1 MDDILRGYRRAVVK
15 TIVFAQVKVPS
26 LGVFHFPVLHQQT
39 HMLPFVEIISAEASQ
54 DLAPDAIHE
63 SYAVAIGVERLHGFG
78 NADGN
83 ARLGGSQPVK
93 ITGKND
99 AC

>member
-15 TIVFAQVKVPS
+15 TIVLVEIKVPS

-39 HMLPFVEIISAEASQ
+39 NMLPFVKNVSAEASQ

-63 SYAVAIGVERLHGFG
+63 SYAVAIGIERLHRFG
-78 NADGN
+78 NANGN
-83 ARLGGSQPVK
+83 ARLGGSQRVHV
-93 ITGKND
+93 TNNND
-99 AC
+99 